1 MTPTEH
7 VTGTMRAVVAV
18 GWRAWLYGV
27 FAGALN
33 GGFTSAIAVY
43 ADPHP
48 EHNQRIAAVFLA
60 GALLGAGLY
69 IKQSPRP
76 WDRKTER
83 RGTGAR

>member
-1 MTPTEH
+1 MSGES
-7 VTGTMRAVVAV
+7 VTGAFKAVTDV

-27 FAGALN
+27 LAGALN
-33 GGFTSAIAVY
+33 GGFTAAIAVY

-48 EHNQRIAAVFLA
+48 EHNQRIAAVFVA
-60 GALLGAGLY
+60 GAVMGGALY

-83 RGTGAR
+83 RKA